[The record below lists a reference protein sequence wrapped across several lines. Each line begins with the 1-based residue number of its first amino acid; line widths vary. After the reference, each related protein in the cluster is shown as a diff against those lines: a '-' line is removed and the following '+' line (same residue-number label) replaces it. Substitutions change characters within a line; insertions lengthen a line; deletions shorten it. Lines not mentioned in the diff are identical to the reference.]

1 MSKKVIVDLFY
12 DVISPYSWAT
22 FEALTRCNKKC
33 DHMSLRLQ
41 PVLLGALFKG
51 VRSKPNG
58 LKAKRI
64 YMKTDLES
72 LGEYFNLPYNMPQA
86 MDYVMFRKGSLSMQR
101 LLIAVNKYS
110 PKLLEEVSREMFLRI
125 WSKDQDA
132 TSVESLRVTLHNAG
146 ISERKS
152 EFLLHATKEEDIKR
166 ILKNNTKL
174 AIGQGVFGVPTYVA
188 HFRTGPEL
196 FFGSDQLFLLAYYL
210 NITFPD
216 YFLS

>member
-1 MSKKVIVDLFY
+1 MSRLVVIPFPFLE
-12 DVISPYSWAT
+12 DVNHGIISNRKWATTIKSWAT

-72 LGEYFNLPYNMPQA
+72 L
-86 MDYVMFRKGSLSMQR
+86 
-101 LLIAVNKYS
+101 
-110 PKLLEEVSREMFLRI
+110 
-125 WSKDQDA
+125 
-132 TSVESLRVTLHNAG
+132 G